1 MMTSVTKTTST
12 QLVLKRSLDA
22 TSLEIAA
29 DGVSQEDST
38 LAGGSLSYALR
49 GNCNHEPSLCRSLN
63 GLREIQRPRFLSYN
77 GNNIYGA
84 A

>member
-38 LAGGSLSYALR
+38 LAGGSLSYALMEAVIT
-49 GNCNHEPSLCRSLN
+49 NHLFVDP
-63 GLREIQRPRFLSYN
+63 
-77 GNNIYGA
+77 
-84 A
+84 